1 MQTSK
6 KNAAFP
12 GSASQRPQPR
22 SRHDLLRTLL
32 VTMGADISFL
42 RLVSD
47 FEAFQAYPQ
56 MLNPKK
62 VEMPLPDIKLPSQ
75 WARSSNRRVPRFS
88 EVMWPVDDAVVE
100 PGGITGFFRDFYN
113 MSVRRPYRNAP
124 EFEYIRIMVNP
135 EGITSKASQP
145 KCLIFCSTLSPWH
158 NPLLKAL
165 VHVRAKQG
173 SRGLPFLHNWTPLHD
188 LMDCISVIY
197 QQCFARLQGFVQSR
211 LKVLRDMQFQGR
223 VHPWRSKFQ
232 FLLHLEDQVAK
243 SRDVLLI
250 AHEDLEAWN
259 CAEIHG
265 VELAAIPYA
274 EWHVRVERLKRDAS
288 YLLTSLDHLSDRQS
302 EVHVMLKEQVDLN
315 SGTRSLLLAIL
326 ASVYIPLA
334 FVSSYFGMNTHEI
347 TQGGILSVATY
358 WKVSVP
364 LVVASIFI
372 PVAFSGLLIR
382 TALNIVFKALNIV
395 SAAASPWGFAI
406 CIMNII
412 RIIRRLSILWNKSKL
427 WWEWFN
433 KWRKPT
439 GVTSPTHHE
448 DSGQAMEGDVTGSVA
463 MA

>member
-1 MQTSK
+1 
-6 KNAAFP
+6 
-12 GSASQRPQPR
+12 
-22 SRHDLLRTLL
+22 
-32 VTMGADISFL
+32 
-42 RLVSD
+42 
-47 FEAFQAYPQ
+47 
-56 MLNPKK
+56 
-62 VEMPLPDIKLPSQ
+62 
-75 WARSSNRRVPRFS
+75 
-88 EVMWPVDDAVVE
+88 
-100 PGGITGFFRDFYN
+100 

-124 EFEYIRIMVNP
+124 EFEFIRIMVNP
-135 EGITSKASQP
+135 EGIPSK
-145 KCLIFCSTLSPWH
+145 
-158 NPLLKAL
+158 
-165 VHVRAKQG
+165 
-173 SRGLPFLHNWTPLHD
+173 
-188 LMDCISVIY
+188 
-197 QQCFARLQGFVQSR
+197 SR

-250 AHEDLEAWN
+250 AHEDLEAWK

-288 YLLTSLDHLSDRQS
+288 YLITSLDRLSDRQS

-315 SGTRSLLLAIL
+315 SGTRSLILAIL

-372 PVAFSGLLIR
+372 PIAFSGLLIR
-382 TALNIVFKALNIV
+382 TALNIVIKALNIV
-395 SAAASPWGFAI
+395 SAAWDFLCNLYIILRFLRTLSKGGLWSGFT
-406 CIMNII
+406 
-412 RIIRRLSILWNKSKL
+412 L
-427 WWEWFN
+427 
-433 KWRKPT
+433 
-439 GVTSPTHHE
+439 PTHHE